1 MVLAAGGEGAAACNE
16 DDRQCLQRHGRARAD
31 VPWFAGQMIMIERN
45 DYALNVFNGDIG
57 LVLPDKENAGALAAW
72 FTAADGYRS
81 IPLSRLSAHS
91 PAFAITVHKSQGS
104 EYREVW
110 LLPPSVEMPPES
122 GAGLNKALL
131 YTAITRARERFVFCG
146 SQAVFQTACGLNA
159 QRRSA
164 LREMMMQR
172 FE

>member
-1 MVLAAGGEGAAACNE
+1 
-16 DDRQCLQRHGRARAD
+16 
-31 VPWFAGQMIMIERN
+31 MIMIERN

-146 SQAVFQTACGLNA
+146 SRSRVSDGLRLECATAQRFARNDDAAFSNEAVARPSESLQTASGA
-159 QRRSA
+159 AAGVTQ
-164 LREMMMQR
+164 
-172 FE
+172 